1 MNVLKRFNSG
11 RSIYNRPLNRPR
23 PAGDTVS
30 NQESFLIKP
39 SNDNSTDTM
48 LFALESSENRG
59 IAVSIPVPATNLAYV
74 LAGYV
79 DVGYVEELV
88 PQD

>member
-1 MNVLKRFNSG
+1 MNVLKRFNSS
-11 RSIYNRPLNRPR
+11 RSIYNRPLNVPR
-23 PAGDTVS
+23 GPQDLTSGQQSYLV
-30 NQESFLIKP
+30 KP
-39 SNDNSTDTM
+39 GNDNSTDTM
-48 LFALESSENRG
+48 LFALESAEMRG
-59 IAVSIPVPATNLAYV
+59 SAVSIPVPATNLAYV